1 MSKFSRCYP
10 ANGLMWCQFPNGKY
24 ARPWPLSD
32 EKEKPLKE
40 EISLS
45 DDSLE
50 EETSS

>member
-32 EKEKPLKE
+32 EKEKSPKE
-40 EISLS
+40 KSLS
-45 DDSLE
+45 DNSE
-50 EETSS
+50 ENQTSK